1 MLQGPYRRP
10 LYLLL
15 AFVAGAATVLAFA
28 PFGQG
33 WVPFFTVALLFTL
46 WQRAS
51 PRAAFLIGWSWGAG
65 LMGFGVFWLHNS
77 IAQFGGLNLPLAVA
91 ITLLFALAL
100 ALFYGAVGWVANR
113 FLPPGKVRL
122 LLGYPALWVLVEWL
136 RSWLFTGFTWLS
148 LGYSQVDTP
157 LAGFAPLLG
166 VYGLG
171 LLVTGGAALLTAWR
185 SGWIALLPLLF
196 LAGWGLQQQEWN
208 RPAGPSFTVAL
219 VQPNIPQVLKWR
231 PEQFEPTL
239 ELLMALSREHPEAEL
254 VIWPE
259 TAVPAFADQ
268 VESAVLEPLHRLFGR
283 ERRTLLLGI
292 AVREADGRYYNAMI
306 KLGASGRGRYFKR
319 HLVPFGEYMPL
330 KPLLRPLIDL
340 LAIPMSEFS
349 AGEEARQLLELD
361 GYPAGIS
368 ICYEDTFGEEVARA
382 LPEAAFLVNASN
394 DAWFGDSLA
403 PHQHLEMAR
412 LRALETGRYLLRA
425 TNTGISAIIDEQ
437 GRVVGRLE
445 QFRKGVVAG
454 KVEPRQGMT
463 PYARWPDWPVVL
475 LALFMLGLGFSASV
489 KGARPPD
496 PAP

>member
-1 MLQGPYRRP
+1 MLP
-10 LYLLL
+10 LSLLV
-15 AFVAGAATVLAFA
+15 AFAAGAATVLAFA

-33 WVPFFTVALLFTL
+33 WASFPAVALLFAL

-51 PRAAFLIGWSWGAG
+51 PRNAFWLGWSWGIG

-77 IAQFGGLNLPLAVA
+77 IAQFGGLNLPLAMA
-91 ITLLFALAL
+91 ITLLFAVAL
-100 ALFYGAVGWVANR
+100 ALFYGMAGWLANR
-113 FLPPGKVRL
+113 LMPPGRTRL
-122 LLGYPALWVLVEWL
+122 LLGYPAIWVLLEWL

-148 LGYSQVDTP
+148 LGYSQIDTP

-171 LLVTGGAALLTAWR
+171 LLVTVGAALLVEWR
-185 SGWIALLPLLF
+185 SGWVLLLPVVL
-196 LAGWGLQQQEWN
+196 LAGWGLQQHTWS
-208 RPAGPSFTVAL
+208 RPAGPAFPVAL
-219 VQPNIPQVLKWR
+219 VQPNIPQALKWR

-239 ELLMALSREHPEAEL
+239 ELLMSLSREHPEAEL

-259 TAVPAFADQ
+259 TAIPAFADQ
-268 VESAVLEPLHRLFGR
+268 VESAVLDPLHRLFGR
-283 ERRTLLLGI
+283 EGRTLLLGI
-292 AVREADGRYYNAMI
+292 AVREPDGRYFNAMI

-349 AGEEARQLLELD
+349 AAEEGKPLLELD

-368 ICYEDTFGEEVARA
+368 ICYEDTFGGEVARA

-412 LRALETGRYLLRA
+412 MRALETGRYLLRA
-425 TNTGISAIIDEQ
+425 TNTGISGIIDER
-437 GRVVGRLE
+437 GRITEQLG

-454 KVEPRQGMT
+454 EVEPRQGTT

-475 LALFMLGLGFSASV
+475 LALLMLGLGFSVSA
-489 KGARPPD
+489 KGARPPGR
-496 PAP
+496 